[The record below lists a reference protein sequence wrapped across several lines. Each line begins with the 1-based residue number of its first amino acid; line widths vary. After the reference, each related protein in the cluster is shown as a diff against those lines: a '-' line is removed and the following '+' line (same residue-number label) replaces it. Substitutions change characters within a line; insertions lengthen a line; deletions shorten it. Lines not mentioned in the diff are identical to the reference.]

1 MQDCLGKESVARTKS
16 DANAERD
23 RRICLYRRN
32 GFTLTE
38 IAQME
43 GISRPRVSQ
52 IIAEAHSELP
62 EEETRAEIASLL
74 EFAER
79 KAVEL
84 INEPGYMLGP
94 NGRVA
99 EDQDGEPVPNRQ
111 LVNESLRTLVLVAE
125 KRARLFGA
133 DKQQNR
139 LMNKIDAEQAM
150 WGALATIKAQ
160 KDISDAERRELDE
173 LRRQVGRVVPGE
185 VVRELPPAAT

>member
-1 MQDCLGKESVARTKS
+1 LRGCLGKESVARTKS

-84 INEPGYMLGP
+84 INDPGYVLGP
-94 NGRVA
+94 NGRLA
-99 EDQDGEPVPNRQ
+99 TDEDGEPVPNKP

-133 DKQQNR
+133 DKQQLRKMDTPTAN
-139 LMNKIDAEQAM
+139 EAM
-150 WGALATIKAQ
+150 WAALASVRAQ
-160 KDISDAERRELDE
+160 KEISDAERRELEE
-173 LRRQVGRVVPGE
+173 LRRKLGSVTPGE
-185 VVRELPPAAT
+185 VVRPAIES